1 MVVDEVLT
9 FSSGLPSEM
18 CVQVLVDE
26 DNLVEAD
33 ETFQLV
39 LFSDDPAV
47 LLVEPN
53 TTEVTIINTD
63 GK

>member
-39 LFSDDPAV
+39 LFSDDLAV